1 MTLPDLASLPTLRQ
15 TGLALREGQ
24 LTVRTLLEQT
34 QSAAQAHAA
43 LNALAWVDWDA
54 ARREADA
61 MDSKAASG
69 QPLGV
74 LHGAC
79 VSIKDLYVMQ
89 GAPTQGGTRAR
100 LPDLGPEGPAVSRL
114 RAAGA
119 LLFAKTNLH
128 EVALGGTGENSWTG
142 DVLNPHD
149 PAHQAGGSSSGAGAA
164 VAAGIGV
171 AGLGSDTGGSVRIP
185 AAFCGTVGFKP
196 TWGAIPLQG
205 ALCLSWTCD
214 HAGPL
219 TRNVDDAALLYEV
232 MSGRRTDHGHVARR
246 PRLGIPAQ
254 WLAGRLG
261 VQTRSWFEAL
271 CARLSVQADLVEI
284 NPAVLPQA
292 WAAYTPLVRAE
303 AAWVHRDVLAAGG
316 EGFSV
321 PVLTPLKLGLEVS
334 LPAYFESL
342 RMRSALCADLDAA
355 LRDVDALIAPTTAVP
370 APRRGQLEVEVESGR
385 VATRDAVLGMTA
397 PFSFAG
403 LPTLSL
409 PAGRIGHLPASL
421 QVVGARDADA
431 ALLALGRWLEPQIR

>member
-34 QSAAQAHAA
+34 QSAAHAHAA
-43 LNALAWVDWDA
+43 LNTLAWVDWDA

-61 MDSKAASG
+61 MDAKAASG

-284 NPAVLPQA
+284 NPEVLPR
-292 WAAYTPLVRAE
+292 PGR
-303 AAWVHRDVLAAGG
+303 
-316 EGFSV
+316 
-321 PVLTPLKLGLEVS
+321 
-334 LPAYFESL
+334 
-342 RMRSALCADLDAA
+342 
-355 LRDVDALIAPTTAVP
+355 PTRLSCG
-370 APRRGQLEVEVESGR
+370 PRPPGC
-385 VATRDAVLGMTA
+385 
-397 PFSFAG
+397 
-403 LPTLSL
+403 
-409 PAGRIGHLPASL
+409 IGTCWL
-421 QVVGARDADA
+421 QGARAF
-431 ALLALGRWLEPQIR
+431 QCQC